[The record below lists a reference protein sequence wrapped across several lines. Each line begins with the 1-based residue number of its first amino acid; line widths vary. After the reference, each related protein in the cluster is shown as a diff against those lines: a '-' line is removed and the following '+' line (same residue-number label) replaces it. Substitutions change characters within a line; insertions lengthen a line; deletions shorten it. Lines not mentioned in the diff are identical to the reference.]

1 MMRNND
7 KLRKEKEELR
17 SALSHLEEEV
27 WQFRQ
32 KEVCQCQLKGESNRS
47 VFTSGP
53 RFLPPLQLPSQL
65 LLNLLFNPLLNP
77 LLLNLLQ
84 FHYILFSP
92 PRSSHLSEQTSNAL
106 FAMPR
111 RNWRHCAA
119 TSNRRNAKDADNNN
133 TLTPQTRKSSRS
145 STTNISGRRASG
157 RRSFIRNAIYCFC

>member
-1 MMRNND
+1 M
-7 KLRKEKEELR
+7 
-17 SALSHLEEEV
+17 SAKRGISTV
-27 WQFRQ
+27 
-32 KEVCQCQLKGESNRS
+32 VS
-47 VFTSGP
+47 
-53 RFLPPLQLPSQL
+53 LPPVPASFHPSNYL
-65 LLNLLFNPLLNP
+65 HNSSTSPSSTPSYSTSSYSTSSSSTSSNFIISSSP
-77 LLLNLLQ
+77 
-84 FHYILFSP
+84 P